1 MKCYKHFPDKSRKSV
16 STGDVW
22 KQYLVFARP
31 LTSVLRSSLKSKEP
45 IELNPLT
52 NLNYQAFLAN
62 IRCENASNSIGR
74 MTTTEDSF
82 V

>member
-45 IELNPLT
+45 IEVTFRVESIDKFELSSFSGKHPL
-52 NLNYQAFLAN
+52 
-62 IRCENASNSIGR
+62 RKRE
-74 MTTTEDSF
+74 
-82 V
+82 